1 MLANPKR
8 TKDEIVQWIREYFAA
23 NGNDCCAVI
32 GISGGKDSS
41 VVAALCVEALGAER
55 VIGVLMPNGR
65 QKDIADSKLLVD
77 TLGIASITVDI
88 GGAYSKMVD
97 VVGRAM
103 PSGVSNQAAVNLP
116 PRLRMATLYMV
127 AQSLARGGRVANTC
141 NRSEDYVGYSTKFGD
156 SAGDFSPLANIM
168 VHEVRQIGYELPIP
182 RELVD
187 KTPSDGLCGKTDE
200 DNLGFTYM
208 QLDNY
213 IMHGSSGD
221 EDIDKVIAKKH
232 TQNLHKLNP
241 MPAYGSQPQGDCME
255 EIAIVRCLQNA
266 SGAISK
272 MRVLQAFK
280 DVENFR
286 KILYYALNPMLTY
299 KISEQTL
306 RTPVEYDPA
315 ITITM
320 TDIFEICELLAKRKA
335 LDAATVYQVRVF
347 VQCLTDPESSE
358 FYIELL
364 SKTLR
369 LGVTAKTVNKVIPG
383 LIPEWE
389 VQQAYPI
396 DKYPVKDGTE
406 FWLTQKLNG
415 VRATYYKGQLFAR
428 SGVPY
433 EGLGHILD
441 ALKIDD
447 NDSYVFD
454 GELTLRDK
462 GALSDNEA
470 FRKATGIINSEDAD
484 KTAVCYT
491 IFDVLTTEE
500 FDAGVSEGGYGY
512 RRSFLDQLHRFIPQD
527 GRVNILPVLY
537 HGKDQTKIDE
547 LLEQMVRE
555 DKEGLMVNFDVPYK
569 RKRHNG
575 ILKVKRFYTMDLHI
589 LRCEEGSGRLAGT
602 LGAFV
607 LDYEGNE
614 VNVGSGFSD
623 EQRTAFWAAK
633 DEMPGRLCEVKYKE
647 ISYDKNTGAESLQFP
662 VFISIR
668 TDKDEV
674 SYG

>member
-1 MLANPKR
+1 
-8 TKDEIVQWIREYFAA
+8 
-23 NGNDCCAVI
+23 
-32 GISGGKDSS
+32 
-41 VVAALCVEALGAER
+41 
-55 VIGVLMPNGR
+55 
-65 QKDIADSKLLVD
+65 
-77 TLGIASITVDI
+77 
-88 GGAYSKMVD
+88 
-97 VVGRAM
+97 
-103 PSGVSNQAAVNLP
+103 
-116 PRLRMATLYMV
+116 
-127 AQSLARGGRVANTC
+127 
-141 NRSEDYVGYSTKFGD
+141 
-156 SAGDFSPLANIM
+156 
-168 VHEVRQIGYELPIP
+168 
-182 RELVD
+182 
-187 KTPSDGLCGKTDE
+187 
-200 DNLGFTYM
+200 
-208 QLDNY
+208 
-213 IMHGSSGD
+213 
-221 EDIDKVIAKKH
+221 
-232 TQNLHKLNP
+232 
-241 MPAYGSQPQGDCME
+241 ME
-255 EIAIVRCLQNA
+255 EIAIVRCLQSA

-320 TDIFEICELLAKRKA
+320 TDIFEICELLSKRKA

-396 DKYPVKDGTE
+396 DKYPIKEGTE

-441 ALKIDD
+441 ALKIDE

-462 GALSDNEA
+462 GELSDNEA
-470 FRKATGIINSEDAD
+470 FRKATGIINSEDTD

-537 HGKDQTKIDE
+537 HGVAKQ
-547 LLEQMVRE
+547 VRAKYPE
-555 DKEGLMVNFDVPYK
+555 VYNAYVGFCNEERNVFGRTQFAQANDGKVIVNMFAQSNYGYDGK
-569 RKRHNG
+569 
-575 ILKVKRFYTMDLHI
+575 LYT
-589 LRCEEGSGRLAGT
+589 
-602 LGAFV
+602 
-607 LDYEGNE
+607 DY
-614 VNVGSGFSD
+614 
-623 EQRTAFWAAK
+623 TAFQSCLKRIKLTVPAGETIA
-633 DEMPGRLCEVKYKE
+633 MPFKIGCGLGGGDWNVIFGLIQKELSDKYTVELWRKEV
-647 ISYDKNTGAESLQFP
+647 
-662 VFISIR
+662 
-668 TDKDEV
+668 
-674 SYG
+674 